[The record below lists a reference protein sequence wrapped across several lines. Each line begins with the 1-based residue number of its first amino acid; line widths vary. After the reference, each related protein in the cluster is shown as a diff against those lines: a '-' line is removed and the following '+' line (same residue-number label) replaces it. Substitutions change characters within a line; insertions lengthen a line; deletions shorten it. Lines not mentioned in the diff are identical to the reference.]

1 MSGLEL
7 EKVLGFTSI
16 LVNVQTICFESM
28 QTSVERTLNRRK
40 AESVT
45 LLEIM
50 QRGKWAVQAAR
61 VSQPSIQ
68 PTVQTS
74 WYTRAT
80 GECVYVAIWKRD
92 TASTGGFLSTT
103 TTTKSLI
110 HASLSSSSTSL
121 SSSSSTTVT
130 TSNVYAVCR
139 QLLIASSCCDPN
151 CDRDL
156 KKRGERSYVTSL
168 GHCPSFE
175 TTRPRG
181 VRGV

>member
-50 QRGKWAVQAAR
+50 QRGKWTMQAAR
-61 VSQPSIQ
+61 VSQPAIQ

-80 GECVYVAIWKRD
+80 GECLRGNMEEGHRIHCWLFVNNNNHKIAD
-92 TASTGGFLSTT
+92 TCIIIFIVDFVVVVIINNSNNKQCLCCMSPASYCFFVL
-103 TTTKSLI
+103 
-110 HASLSSSSTSL
+110 
-121 SSSSSTTVT
+121 
-130 TSNVYAVCR
+130 
-139 QLLIASSCCDPN
+139 
-151 CDRDL
+151 
-156 KKRGERSYVTSL
+156 
-168 GHCPSFE
+168 
-175 TTRPRG
+175 RP
-181 VRGV
+181 

>member
-1 MSGLEL
+1 M
-7 EKVLGFTSI
+7 
-16 LVNVQTICFESM
+16 
-28 QTSVERTLNRRK
+28 
-40 AESVT
+40 
-45 LLEIM
+45 
-50 QRGKWAVQAAR
+50 QAAR
-61 VSQPSIQ
+61 VSQPSSQ
-68 PTVQTS
+68 QCRRPDTHVRRES
-74 WYTRAT
+74 
-80 GECVYVAIWKRD
+80 VYVATWKRD
-92 TASTGGFLSTT
+92 TASTAGFLSTAT

-110 HASLSSSSTSL
+110 HASLSSSSSSL

-175 TTRPRG
+175 TARPRG